1 MVILP
6 MFKLSYFMN
15 GKPTCLPVFKMNSD
29 FLTVPQSRREFPT
42 ALLLNT
48 AIRPLLSFH
57 YSLKFMESE
66 QLSSVYL
73 PSTKQQTEKVVEE
86 SLLYGQKHDSR
97 VALCALQISV
107 QTEIDS
113 EKLHGNTLNAVNTST
128 LMPFSLCMVRLH
140 MTCFR

>member
-1 MVILP
+1 
-6 MFKLSYFMN
+6 
-15 GKPTCLPVFKMNSD
+15 
-29 FLTVPQSRREFPT
+29 
-42 ALLLNT
+42 
-48 AIRPLLSFH
+48 
-57 YSLKFMESE
+57 MESE

-140 MTCFR
+140 MTCFWYLYFFFQYRWHPLITGRADDHSDAVPAVGKQHTELYFDLEKP